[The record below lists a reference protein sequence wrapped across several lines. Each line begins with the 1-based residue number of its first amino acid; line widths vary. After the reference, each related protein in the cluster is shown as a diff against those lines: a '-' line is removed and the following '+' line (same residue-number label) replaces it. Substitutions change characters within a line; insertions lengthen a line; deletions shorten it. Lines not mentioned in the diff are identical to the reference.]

1 MHFSLLDTVLIAGF
15 VNAGLYGI
23 LPISIILSYR
33 ISRTIAFVHGGIAA
47 AAALAYWLLCFESP
61 EFLPGEDVVPNFL
74 LQLGSDADG
83 AHRYGH
89 RPEFDPFAA
98 LLMCVAMGAVIGAV
112 YGWIVMSR
120 RIASLN
126 ILTLTVVS
134 LGAMMGL
141 IGFFQYFNVQP
152 DSLPASPFGSD
163 RYHFHD
169 VVLTQHRLIT
179 LAVVAVLSMVL
190 GVLLTRTHTGLVIRA
205 LADDQ
210 EAGVWCGVR
219 LRAVGTL
226 VYAGSGALAA
236 LAGVAIAVTSGPNPA
251 DMLLLFL
258 QGLGFA
264 AVGGMRSIPLAFFGA
279 LVFSFLETALIVGF
293 FGDVDRAVEALVLY
307 GALLAIIVT
316 VARFRKENVFLLER
330 QSL

>member
-1 MHFSLLDTVLIAGF
+1 MDLSLLDTVLIAGF
-15 VNAGLYGI
+15 VNAGLYGF

-47 AAALAYWLLCFESP
+47 AAALCYWLLCFESP
-61 EFLPGEDVVPNFL
+61 EFLPGEDVVPNFI
-74 LQLGSDADG
+74 LQLGSDAGG
-83 AHRYGH
+83 AHRYGS
-89 RPEFDPFAA
+89 RPELDPVLA
-98 LLMCVAMGAVIGAV
+98 LLLVIVMGAAIGAA
-112 YGWIVMSR
+112 YGAIVMSR
-120 RIASLN
+120 RIATQN
-126 ILTLTVVS
+126 ILTLTIVS

-152 DSLPASPFGSD
+152 DSLPQSPFGTKGYVWND
-163 RYHFHD
+163 IT
-169 VVLTQHRLIT
+169 LTQHRLVT
-179 LAVVAVLSMVL
+179 LAVVAALSILL
-190 GVLLTRTHTGLVIRA
+190 GILLTRTHTGLVIRA

-210 EAGVWCGVR
+210 EAGVWCGVK

-236 LAGVAIAVTSGPNPA
+236 LAGVAIAVTAGPNPA

-279 LVFSFLETALIVGF
+279 LVFSYLETALIVGL
-293 FGDVDRAVEALVLY
+293 FGTVDRAVQALVLY
-307 GALLAIIVT
+307 GALLAIIVA

>member
-1 MHFSLLDTVLIAGF
+1 MHFGLFETVLIAGF
-15 VNAGLYGI
+15 VNAGLYGF

-61 EFLPGEDVVPNFL
+61 EFLPGEDVVPNFII
-74 LQLGSDADG
+74 QFGSDASG
-83 AHRYGH
+83 GNRYGS
-89 RPEFDPFAA
+89 RPELDPLVA
-98 LLMCVAMGAVIGAV
+98 LLLVIAMGAVIGAA
-112 YGWIVMSR
+112 YGAIVMSR
-120 RIASLN
+120 RIAGLN
-126 ILTLTVVS
+126 ILTLTVIS

-141 IGFFQYFNVQP
+141 IGFFQYLNVQP
-152 DSLPASPFGSD
+152 DSLPSSPFGSHTYVFD
-163 RYHFHD
+163 D
-169 VVLTQHRLIT
+169 VPLTRHRLVT
-179 LAVVAVLSMVL
+179 LAVVAVLSLIL
-190 GVLLTRTHTGLVIRA
+190 GFLLTRTHTGLVIRA

-210 EAGVWCGVR
+210 EAGVWCGVK

-236 LAGVAIAVTSGPNPA
+236 LAGVLIAVTAGPNPA
-251 DMLLLFL
+251 EMLLLFL
-258 QGLGFA
+258 NGLAIA
-264 AVGGMRSIPLAFFGA
+264 AVGGMRSIPLAFVGA

-293 FGDVDRAVEALVLY
+293 FGEVDRALQAVVLY